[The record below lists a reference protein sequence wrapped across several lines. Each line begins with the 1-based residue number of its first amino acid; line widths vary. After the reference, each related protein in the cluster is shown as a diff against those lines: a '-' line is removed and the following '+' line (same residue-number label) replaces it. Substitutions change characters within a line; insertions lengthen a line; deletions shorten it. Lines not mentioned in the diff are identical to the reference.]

1 MARNQILRKS
11 AGETRR
17 VDHQDTY
24 QSLAAGGTLEQGL
37 RKMKLYLA
45 MFDSLLVMSCV
56 FMVVTA

>member
-24 QSLAAGGTLEQGL
+24 QRLADGGNLEQGL
-37 RKMKLYLA
+37 RKMKLYLVL
-45 MFDSLLVMSCV
+45 FDSLLVMSCV
-56 FMVVTA
+56 FMVVTS